1 MAKAKGKNAAATDG
15 KVVEIVTRTTERRSG
30 EDSELDINGAGA
42 ADDEGGEGDGL
53 DALDDLGDSGARLEI
68 RRTSPAEF
76 AGYIGTYSRDGW
88 TPDRLFEEWGGGKF
102 TIRVR
107 LQNGTL
113 HGMRH
118 TQLAGKPKNKA
129 EPAAAVAPVAQGV
142 DSGMAQVLAAIQAS
156 NAAAAAAAQNS
167 TKEQMGM
174 LTSLLTALITKEAP
188 KPAIG
193 PDPLAI
199 LEKAATILR
208 PRGESGD
215 TMSAFIKGLDMGRDM
230 GGGGNGEPGMA
241 SMFMEGIKTLKQ
253 TALLQGQRRPQRRAP
268 PPGTV
273 AAEGPALAPPT
284 NKVEPASDTDKQIA
298 WIKQQA
304 AFLVLQASR
313 KKTPSL
319 YAELF
324 VDNLP
329 SFLPAEQVLE
339 QMQQPGAIEQLGY
352 IHADVLKFPEW
363 FEEFRAKVV
372 EFIAGPLDAAGS
384 AGSAP
389 ADPAPPG
396 NVFEHD
402 GANDDGGG
410 G

>member
-30 EDSELDINGAGA
+30 EDSELDINGTGA

-129 EPAAAVAPVAQGV
+129 EPASAVAPVAQGV

-215 TMSAFIKGLDMGRDM
+215 TMSAFIKGLDMGRDL

-241 SMFMEGIKTLKQ
+241 SMFMEGIRTLKQ
-253 TALLQGQRRPQRRAP
+253 TAGLQAGRPRPRRIP

-273 AAEGPALAPPT
+273 AAEGPALAPPP
-284 NKVEPASDTDKQIA
+284 NKVEEPVSDTMKQLA

-313 KKTPSL
+313 QKTPSL

-329 SFLPAEQVLE
+329 SFLPAAQVLE
-339 QMQQPGAIEQLGY
+339 QMQEPGAIEQLGN

-372 EFIAGPLDAAGS
+372 EFIAGPQQASAA
-384 AGSAP
+384 P
-389 ADPAPPG
+389 TDPAPPG